1 MGFPTSRHRFHNHKN
16 KIMKF
21 FARKMAVILLLTSMN
36 IQNAHAQLGIGLG
49 IGLTQFASKL
59 SDLLSQAQAAGQILE
74 VEAGGQIATAIDQA
88 RNAYSNEL
96 NLTIDK
102 VSAKARETFNTLQSI
117 MNDFEHHV
125 YTDARDITR
134 RANGVIHNLP
144 FTKHF
149 PQLFGW
155 TPTYTTQAAT
165 TVQLRA
171 RNWNMPKNSMTTQTA
186 DRKTNLAVAQA
197 ADNENIILALDG
209 DFYDLPRKRFD
220 ATIEVN
226 SFKATNATKTN
237 TDITFE
243 IPKSALVSSSN
254 AVKYNYVKIEIPYR
268 KSFLLF
274 FFKKQKAE
282 FKVPIVTLPKNIGTL
297 QITTTT
303 HTPSVLRQSFSS
315 SERVQRSD
323 DDDIICGGEHA
334 DLAIHCTP
342 PDAGWRVVPST
353 VSYHMIRS
361 EGQEGNDWFFCG
373 TDHSNLAN
381 ACVSFSTRHKVFG
394 TSGKL
399 WFNIIY
405 TAEKDVVTDQ
415 PQTTTIDI
423 NWEGNKVFEV
433 PNGATWTGKF
443 TQFDGKVLTFGGPL
457 NNTYLKVTQNI
468 NLITFQTIP

>member
-1 MGFPTSRHRFHNHKN
+1 M
-16 KIMKF
+16 
-21 FARKMAVILLLTSMN
+21 
-36 IQNAHAQLGIGLG
+36 G

-74 VEAGGQIATAIDQA
+74 VEAGGQIAAAIDQA
-88 RNAYSNEL
+88 KGNHSNEL

-165 TVQLRA
+165 TVQLRS
-171 RNWNMPKNSMTTQTA
+171 RNWNMPKNSATIQSA
-186 DRKTNLAVAQA
+186 DRNKNLAVTQA
-197 ADNENIILALDG
+197 ANNENIILALDG
-209 DFYDLPRKRFD
+209 DFYDLPRKRFN
-220 ATIEVN
+220 ATIEIN

-254 AVKYNYVKIEIPYR
+254 AVKYNYAKIEIPYR
-268 KSFLLF
+268 KRAFLF
-274 FFKKQKAE
+274 FYKKDVAE

-297 QITTTT
+297 QMTTTT
-303 HTPSVLRQSFSS
+303 HTPSVLRQSFTS

-323 DDDIICGGEHA
+323 DDDIICGEHA

-353 VSYHMIRS
+353 VSYPIIRS
-361 EGQEGNDWFFCG
+361 EGQEGNDWFAVQTIVIFNTCI
-373 TDHSNLAN
+373 
-381 ACVSFSTRHKVFG
+381 SFLQDISFWE
-394 TSGKL
+394 SGKL

-433 PNGATWTGKF
+433 PNGATWTGTF

-457 NNTYLKVTQNI
+457 NNTYLKVTQNT